1 MVRHIGRVNMT
12 DFLMKLNPFDPGGF
26 WMFMIFLTSV
36 FTVFVAAERVWT
48 LWFKYRVDSR
58 QIMSRIL
65 SYVDSANYSRAIEV
79 CNSQPNNPLMVV
91 LKSGLLKANRSD
103 IEIRRALEQTT
114 MKVGP
119 QIGNRIPYLATL
131 ANVATL
137 LGLLGTIFGLMMA
150 FESVGAASAAK
161 KQEVLAQGIAVA
173 METTAGGLIVA
184 IPTTIVHA
192 LLSSKQGSLLD
203 TIEDA
208 ALTLFSHI
216 SAKNRAGSMQ
226 R

>member
-1 MVRHIGRVNMT
+1 MT
-12 DFLMKLNPFDPGGF
+12 DFMMKFNPFDPGGF

-36 FTVFVAAERVWT
+36 FTVFIASERVWA
-48 LWFKYRVDSR
+48 LFFKYKVDVR

-79 CNSQPNNPLMVV
+79 CNSQPNNPLLVV

-103 IEIRRALEQTT
+103 LEIRRALEQTT

-119 QIGNRIPYLATL
+119 LISRRTPYLATL

-137 LGLLGTIFGLMMA
+137 LGLLGTIFGLILA

-161 KQEVLAQGIAVA
+161 KQEVLAQGISIA

-184 IPTTIVHA
+184 IPTTLVHA
-192 LLSSKQGSLLD
+192 FLSAKQGSLLD
-203 TIEDA
+203 DIEDA
-208 ALTLFSHI
+208 ALTLFGHI